1 MAALKALAAA
11 LLLAAALAGPAHAQ
25 FRSPPPPAKV
35 AAPPSAAETD
45 EAYREDAARH
55 LYRVYAR
62 RVYKG
67 VLPPFIHGVM
77 IVQAD
82 IGPDGRVR
90 DLAVLRE
97 PSAPEVQPWVLAM
110 LRAAEPFPVPAKRPE
125 GVAYVDIWL
134 VDRSGRFQLDT
145 LTEGQRPP

>member
-1 MAALKALAAA
+1 MAALKAAAAA
-11 LLLAAALAGPAHAQ
+11 LLLLAAAAANAQ
-25 FRSPPPPAKV
+25 FDRPPPPAKV
-35 AAPPSAAETD
+35 TVPPSAAETD

-55 LYRVYAR
+55 LYRVYAKR
-62 RVYKG
+62 LYKG

-90 DLAVLRE
+90 ELAVLRE

-110 LRAAEPFPVPAKRPE
+110 LRAAEPFPVPAKRPG

-145 LTEGQRPP
+145 LTEGQRRP